1 MTKTSHYWAYTLRKS
16 QRQKVHV
23 PQCSLQHCLQQ
34 PGHASNLD
42 VRMDKGVVYTYNG
55 IVVIKGNAFESVL
68 VTWMNLEPVIESE
81 MSEREKQILYINM
94 ESRKMALMNFFA
106 GKEWRCS
113 FREWTQ

>member
-68 VTWMNLEPVIESE
+68 VTWMNVEPLTYSSQ
-81 MSEREKQILYINM
+81 SEREK
-94 ESRKMALMNFFA
+94 K
-106 GKEWRCS
+106 
-113 FREWTQ
+113 